1 MPNITKSYSVSREI
15 LLTDTQARALD
26 AYAQQHGIS
35 RNQAVRELLD
45 HALGIAATVDSA
57 AAVQEMIRA
66 AIREELQGSLAHIAA
81 TAERGTTAAER
92 IWNHFKPQ
100 KGDRYYEP
108 NKY

>member
-1 MPNITKSYSVSREI
+1 MSKTTKSYPVVRKI
-15 LLTDTQARALD
+15 LLTETQDQAIE
-26 AYAQQHGIS
+26 AYARRKDIS
-35 RNQAVRELLD
+35 CNQAVRELLD
-45 HALGIAATVDSA
+45 SALGVAATVDGA

-66 AIREELQGSLAHIAA
+66 VVREELQGPLAHIAA
-81 TAERGTTAAER
+81 TTERGTTAAER